1 MVSFYKDQLLGD
13 FLDCI
18 DSIYT
23 FWRNTISWSENILCI
38 ISVFKNVTHSMAQHV
53 IYLSQCP
60 FENISFLFSLKVVFS
75 GLRILLGQFKHAIP
89 FSPGWMHFH
98 EKSAL
103 IIIVFLLHWMCLFT
117 LPDFMIFFCSQKFIC
132 FLINCLIVSIVAFK
146 VSFLLEGHGSS
157 GKIFFEH

>member
-53 IYLSQCP
+53 ISLSQCP
-60 FENISFLFSLKVVFS
+60 FENISFLFSLKVIFS

-89 FSPGWMHFH
+89 FSPGWKHFH
-98 EKSAL
+98 EKICSNNNSFSPTLNVSFYSAWFYD
-103 IIIVFLLHWMCLFT
+103 FLLLTEVHMFSYKLSYCEYCGF
-117 LPDFMIFFCSQKFIC
+117 
-132 FLINCLIVSIVAFK
+132 
-146 VSFLLEGHGSS
+146 
-157 GKIFFEH
+157 